1 MVPVVVGVIS
11 PSTARRNDAE
21 YTASTRAW
29 GGEGGGN
36 QKKGR
41 GISYLCDNS

>member
-29 GGEGGGN
+29 GGGGGRQPKEGEGN
-36 QKKGR
+36 FLPLR
-41 GISYLCDNS
+41 